1 MKIKLAV
8 FDFDGTLV
16 SSHKTIYKA
25 MIRALRELNINAEIP
40 EKEFYNLIGLHLE
53 DLFKKFGFSV
63 PDFNQFISL
72 YKSIYFDYADMSF
85 IYPGAAE
92 TLDLLKQ
99 KRLKMALLTT
109 KAQDQAELN
118 LSYFKLSDKFDYV
131 MGRRPEFANK
141 PSPEPLLKIC
151 KDLEIDISDTIMIG
165 DTELDIYCGKNAGAK
180 TCAVTYGYRSKEELI
195 KTNPDYL
202 IDKIDDLLN
211 ILDYSIHE

>member
-8 FDFDGTLV
+8 FDLDGTLV

-25 MIRALRELNINAEIP
+25 MVRALKELKINVEIP
-40 EKEFYNLIGLHLE
+40 EKEFYNLIGLHFE
-53 DLFKKFGFSV
+53 DLFKEFGFSV

-72 YKSIYFDYADMSF
+72 YTSIYFDYAHLSF
-85 IYPGAAE
+85 IYPGAAK
-92 TLDLLKQ
+92 TIDLLKQ
-99 KRLKMALLTT
+99 KRIKISLLTT

-131 MGRRPEFANK
+131 LGRSLEIANK

-165 DTELDIYCGKNAGAK
+165 DTELDIY
-180 TCAVTYGYRSKEELI
+180 
-195 KTNPDYL
+195 
-202 IDKIDDLLN
+202 
-211 ILDYSIHE
+211 